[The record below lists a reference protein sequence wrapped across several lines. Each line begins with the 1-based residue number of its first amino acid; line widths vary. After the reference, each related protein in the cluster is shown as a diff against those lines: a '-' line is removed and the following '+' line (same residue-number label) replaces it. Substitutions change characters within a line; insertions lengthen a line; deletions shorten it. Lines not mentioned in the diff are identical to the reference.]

1 VALKSEDSVHILE
14 GKAILYKREG
24 TPAWQVRYRVGVK
37 KLRNTTNEIDINKAK
52 SRAVDIVMNAW
63 FREKNQLPIVSKRF
77 KSVAELAI
85 KRMEEANEA
94 GHGKATYRSYILA
107 LKNYHIPYLGKY
119 VITNLDY
126 ATLERFSKWRENKLT
141 RRPSASTLNTHNSA
155 ISRVFD
161 EALMRGFIVPTQ
173 VPVLTNQGVKGDR
186 RPSFTEQEY
195 KQLYTFMRKWAPAG
209 RRGHEYDLRMLLR
222 DYVLILANTGL
233 RAGTETMNLKWQHV
247 AIIEHNGKRYLE
259 MTIRGKTGKRTIL
272 VRHRVARYLQR
283 IQERDAELS
292 KMSFQELI
300 DRGVNQ
306 YVFRKNEKDISTP
319 LGRMFSRVLESA
331 GLLMDKQSETKRT
344 LYSLRHFY
352 ATRTL
357 TRTDITPYQLA
368 EFMGTSIAMI
378 KTHYG
383 HLDLRNIADKFAG
396 TDTTIELELRKTR
409 LVDEDGDEK
418 VESVKKATDAKKT
431 PNALKTSSA
440 KKKPTAKV
448 QAKKQLKKSDD

>member
-1 VALKSEDSVHILE
+1 
-14 GKAILYKREG
+14 
-24 TPAWQVRYRVGVK
+24 VGVK